1 MSSPFQT
8 GVVASFLALA
18 SFAACTPTP
27 GAQPAPGGPPPA
39 PTVGVEAVEV
49 KKLVEHADLT
59 GRLGPVESVD
69 VRPRISGYID
79 AVAFEPG
86 ELVKKDQV
94 LFRID
99 PRWNRAAVDQHKAE
113 LAAADAR
120 VAVAERELERA
131 SKLVE
136 TRAISAE
143 EVEARNARV
152 LEARAARAA
161 AQAALTS
168 SQLDLEYTEVKAPI
182 AGRIGRALVTAGN
195 YVSGAPGANT
205 VLASIVSVDPVY
217 FYADLDEATYLRFES
232 AARAGK
238 PIAVELG
245 LSDETGYPRKGVL
258 ESLDNQVDAASGT
271 ILLRA
276 SFANADGRL
285 VPGLFARARVPIGEA
300 RDEVCIDD
308 RAVGTDQNQKF
319 VLVVGPGDVTEY
331 RKVKLGPVQD
341 GRRIVREGLKAGE
354 RIVVTGLQKTRP
366 GTPVKPEPLAPSA
379 NGAAGPEGAT
389 NAKGSNGAASSSSA
403 ADAAT
408 GAASNSTDSAKH

>member
-1 MSSPFQT
+1 MSAPHST
-8 GVVASFLALA
+8 RSVVSFLALA
-18 SFAACTPTP
+18 LALLAACAPSP
-27 GAQPAPGGPPPA
+27 GAQMAPAGPPPPPA
-39 PTVGVEAVEV
+39 VGVEAVEV
-49 KKLVEHADLT
+49 RKLVEHADLT

-113 LAAADAR
+113 LAASEAR

-131 SKLVE
+131 KKLDA
-136 TRAISAE
+136 RAISAE

-168 SQLDLEYTEVKAPI
+168 SELDLEYTEVKAPI

-217 FYADLDEATYLRFES
+217 FYADLDEATYLRFEGL
-232 AARAGK
+232 ARAGK
-238 PIAVELG
+238 AITVELG
-245 LSDETGYPRKGVL
+245 LSDETGYPRQGVL

-300 RDEVCIDD
+300 KDELCIDD

-319 VLVVGPGDVTEY
+319 VLVVGPGDVAEY

-366 GTPVKPEPLAPSA
+366 GTPVKPEPLA
-379 NGAAGPEGAT
+379 NGAAGAGGAT
-389 NAKGSNGAASSSSA
+389 NAHGTASSSST
-403 ADAAT
+403 ADAAK
-408 GAASNSTDSAKH
+408 GAASDSTQSAKH